1 MGLRR
6 VLQKGSFIGG
16 IKGDIGSL
24 DNGSFLF
31 APYCFWGSCTKW
43 HAAHNGR
50 EKELNVERCL
60 QLHDG
65 SPSATPM
72 IWVSVKELKLSYYS
86 KETLLFAM
94 VT

>member
-1 MGLRR
+1 MAHFSLHRIVSR
-6 VLQKGSFIGG
+6 V
-16 IKGDIGSL
+16 
-24 DNGSFLF
+24 
-31 APYCFWGSCTKW
+31 
-43 HAAHNGR
+43 AAQSGTLLTTAD
-50 EKELNVERCL
+50 KKLNVERCL

-72 IWVSVKELKLSYYS
+72 IWVSVKELKINYYS